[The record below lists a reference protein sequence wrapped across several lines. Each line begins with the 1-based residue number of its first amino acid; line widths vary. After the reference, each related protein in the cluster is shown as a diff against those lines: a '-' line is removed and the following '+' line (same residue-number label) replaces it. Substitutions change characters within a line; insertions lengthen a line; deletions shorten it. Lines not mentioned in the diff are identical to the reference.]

1 MDEEIIEQI
10 KQEYGLDI
18 YELLEDHNIEVGE
31 GYVSYESLDDIDEFL
46 SELVDQIGEDEA
58 AKVVSG
64 VEEFEERYTELFE
77 RAPFVSQGTEEG
89 KTIREIA
96 EEMPNDELTS
106 AIDTQVIDDFYADFN
121 SSDVLKNS
129 PEQRMVHLYHIGVDT
144 DTHKLRD
151 IKLFRKAIDDFD
163 RNISTGNKEA
173 IDLESVKEY
182 LDALLI
188 DYAPEEKSEIKGEA
202 GRYLLYKLLKSFNPP
217 SADKIGEI
225 IDDFEISVVD
235 IPASYNRKAIIN
247 VLNQKALKEVN
258 VEAGNTKYISRDG
271 IVFNPEETE
280 LLIFPSNRG
289 KTDYTIPPKVRF
301 IEGEAYHAMS
311 TLESIDVDPNNPFY
325 SSIDGVLYDSNGV
338 ALFCY
343 PSARKEKSYTFP
355 KSVDHIYEDSLYGA
369 ESLEEITI
377 GVTSGNRS
385 SIGQMV
391 FELKKQLPNIKVI
404 TLIPQSHKEILM
416 TESDK
421 LTPEEE
427 SDYSKYLTE
436 FKLATKLI
444 GSQEFDLVSACSYV
458 KNIIK
463 TFGEDEAAKI
473 LMPPQVLKKG
483 TVEQLAPALKKQ
495 ILESYEEKFHLKGTL
510 PITTDIFKYLNG
522 QMGKSKGK
530 ELFARIN
537 KVLEGDSGNKSF
549 YEIIISTARDLN
561 IDLDEENFKKV
572 YDSIIQKEYRRNE
585 LSIKG
590 AISTK
595 IRSRHDVS
603 LGHSGVILSL
613 LEKIIRENYLEEG
626 NVDSA
631 LNKLKSKFQEVN
643 DDGTLVY
650 QGILNNRLL
659 IEEMLKELYIE
670 APSLIQ
676 NDTFKKVQ
684 KTKQIVGKSWILK
697 LINGSNRIDLDNMT
711 ELDVNRLKKCI
722 GTEASQTLAFD
733 SDYELKPYY
742 SQLRT
747 YMALDAMHHE
757 QLMTYEKAEMM
768 FSSIPYLP
776 SAKFNKW
783 FMDNKEE
790 IMQRSDVYSVIP
802 EIHRLFES
810 NIANDSITNTIL
822 NNGELGVDQV
832 LEKYLT
838 ILGKGPNNIHDQ
850 LSYWAFQTGVYRD
863 DHDID
868 EIERIFE
875 VTKKRERSY
884 IPSAESE
891 KKVEKVT
898 YRGRILRADDPLN
911 LLLGNATQCCQKV
924 GGVGENSMRHAAM
937 EDTGRTFVVEE
948 IDENGN
954 SKIVAQ
960 SWVWRNNGVLCF
972 DNIEITPSELSELKS
987 GTYHTAIEKQKAI
1000 LHLYKETAEKILEK
1014 DRKKFDKLLKEGKI
1028 TQEQY
1033 DAFVLTMV
1041 TVGTGYNDLG
1051 YLKEAGLEGIS
1062 FDEED
1067 GPLFHLD
1074 KSFYNEKVNDGKAWI
1089 DSGMN
1094 HGKDGTQLILAGSME
1109 EREKQDKKRDI
1120 KEIPLELMYK
1130 NSRELIKTK
1139 GVECNRVID
1148 DIKSIEEK
1156 SYRSGQK
1163 IMQYAKNYKDIAR
1176 QFSINP
1182 AEMQII
1188 VSADKDWYM
1197 IFVEEHKQ
1205 IYIADLAALG
1215 GRNSQSK
1222 DKKDAYFQSLE
1233 IMKSVYELMQR
1244 AAIQGKT
1251 VYLNAT
1257 EDTSYPSI
1265 LSMARKGVVKINS
1278 DNKRSWN
1285 YYSDIKMHD
1294 MELTVDLEKV
1304 TEQLDKVNR
1313 ILAKRKESEWDR

>member
-1 MDEEIIEQI
+1 MDEEVIEQI

-18 YELLEDHNIEVGE
+18 YELLEEHNIEVGE

-64 VEEFEERYTELFE
+64 VEEFEERYSELYE
-77 RAPFVSQGTEEG
+77 RDSLKSNAGRIIDKIDEELRG
-89 KTIREIA
+89 RV
-96 EEMPNDELTS
+96 TS
-106 AIDTQVIDDFYADFN
+106 AVYTQEVDDVAESIN
-121 SSDVLKNS
+121 PSDDLKNS
-129 PEQRMVHLYHIGVDT
+129 LEQRTVHLYHMGVDT
-144 DTHKLRD
+144 KTHKLKD
-151 IKLFRKAIDDFD
+151 LALLRKALDDFGT
-163 RNISTGNKEA
+163 NISKGTKET
-173 IDLESVKEY
+173 IDVIAVEEY
-182 LDALLI
+182 MDGLLV
-188 DYAPEEKSEIKGEA
+188 DYAPDEKAEIKGEA
-202 GRYLLYKLLKSFNPP
+202 GRYILYRLLKSFNPP
-217 SADKIGEI
+217 SADKISEI
-225 IDDFEISVVD
+225 IDSFGISVVD
-235 IPASYNRKAIIN
+235 IPVSYKRNAIIN

-258 VEAGNTKYISRDG
+258 VESGNTKYISRDG
-271 IVFNPEETE
+271 IVFNAEETE
-280 LLIFPSNRG
+280 LLVFPSNRG

-301 IEGEAYHAMS
+301 IEGEAYHVMS
-311 TLESIDVDPNNPFY
+311 TLESIKVDPNNQYF
-325 SSIDGVLYDSNGV
+325 SSIDGVLYDRSGG
-338 ALFCY
+338 ALHCY

-355 KSVDHIYEDSLYGA
+355 KSADRIYEDSLYGA

-377 GVTSGNRS
+377 EVTSGNRS

-391 FELKKQLPNIKVI
+391 SELKKQLPNIKVI
-404 TLIPQSHKEILM
+404 TLIPQSHKEIVKK
-416 TESDK
+416 ESDE

-444 GSQEFDLVSACSYV
+444 GSQEFNLASACSYV

-473 LMPPQVLKKG
+473 LMLPQVLKKG

-495 ILESYEEKFHLKGTL
+495 IFESYEEKFHLKGTL

-537 KVLEGDSGNKSF
+537 KVLEGDGGNKSF
-549 YEIIISTARDLN
+549 YEIVISTARDLN

-595 IRSRHDVS
+595 VRSRYDAS

-613 LEKIIRENYLEEG
+613 LEKIIRENYFEEG

-676 NDTFKKVQ
+676 SDTFKKVQ

-697 LINGSNRIDLDNMT
+697 LINGSNRIDFDNMT

-722 GTEASQTLAFD
+722 GTEASQTLVFD

-776 SAKFNKW
+776 SEKFNKW
-783 FMDNKEE
+783 FMENKEE
-790 IMQRSDVYSVIP
+790 IMQRPDVYSVIP
-802 EIHRLFES
+802 EIHRLFEK
-810 NIANDSITNTIL
+810 NIVNDSITNTIL

-838 ILGKGPNNIHDQ
+838 ILGKGANNAHDQ
-850 LSYWAFQTGVYRD
+850 LSYWLSKVGVSGKNVKTVR
-863 DHDID
+863 
-868 EIERIFE
+868 EINKIFE
-875 VTKKRERSY
+875 VTEKRERSY

-911 LLLGNATQCCQKV
+911 ILLGNATKCCQKV
-924 GGVGENSMRHAAM
+924 GDVGENSMRHAAM

-972 DNIEITPSELSELKS
+972 DNIEITPSELSQLKS

-1014 DRKKFDKLLKEGKI
+1014 DRKKFDKLLNEGKI

-1033 DAFVLTMV
+1033 DAFVLTMI

-1051 YLKEAGLEGIS
+1051 YLKKAGLEEIS

-1074 KSFYNEKVNDGKAWI
+1074 KSFYNEKQNDGKAWI

-1109 EREKQDKKRDI
+1109 ERKKQDKKRDI

-1156 SYRSGQK
+1156 SYRSSQK
-1163 IMQYAKNYKDIAR
+1163 MMQNAKNYKDISR

-1197 IFVEEHKQ
+1197 IFVEEHNQ

-1215 GRNSQSK
+1215 GRNSQSE
-1222 DKKDAYFQSLE
+1222 DKKGAYFQSLE

-1265 LSMARKGVVKINS
+1265 LSMAKIGVVKINS
-1278 DNKRSWN
+1278 DKKRSWN
-1285 YYSDIKMHD
+1285 YYSGINMHD

-1313 ILAKRKESEWDR
+1313 ILAKRKESEWNR